1 MTRKGRIKFV
11 IKLNMVLSAFK
22 QSLIELD
29 TLKFQLPNGQY
40 VPSHFHIT
48 EVGNVKRN
56 YIDCGGKLREENK
69 INLQLWVASDTNHRL
84 KPNDILEI
92 LQLAEKQ
99 LGYSNLELEV
109 EYQQNTVGRYKL
121 AFDGTVFQLIN
132 TQTACLALDQC
143 GIPQEKPRV
152 RLSTTGVNC
161 NPNSGCC

>member
-1 MTRKGRIKFV
+1 
-11 IKLNMVLSAFK
+11 MVLSAFK

-29 TLKFQLPNGQY
+29 TLKFQLPNGQF

-84 KPNDILEI
+84 KPNNILEI

-109 EYQQNTVGRYKL
+109 EYQQNTIGRYKL
-121 AFDGTVFQLIN
+121 AFDGAVFQLIN

>member
-1 MTRKGRIKFV
+1 M
-11 IKLNMVLSAFK
+11 LLSAFK

-84 KPNDILEI
+84 KPNNILEI